1 MNHTIMK
8 QTVGVKRL
16 FPALLL
22 ALVWISP
29 AAAMPDSFADLAEM
43 QADSVVNISTTKH
56 ARASQGLPPGFGFP
70 QGTPFDQFF
79 HDFMKNMPKQ
89 QQERH
94 ALGTG
99 FIISAKGY
107 VVTNNHV
114 VEGADEVIVKMRDG
128 SEHEASIIGTDAK
141 LDIALIKFKGKHLKA
156 VQLGNSDKLRVGDW
170 VVAIGNPFGL
180 EQTVTAGIVSAKARV
195 IGSGP
200 YDDFIQTDAAIN
212 PGNSGGP
219 LFNVRG
225 EVVGINTA
233 IYSRSGGNNGIGFAI
248 PINLAKSVLQD
259 LREKGHVTRAQLGV
273 HITDSDKE
281 TMQALGLKN
290 REGALVP
297 QVVAGSAADKAGI
310 QPGDVIV
317 SIDGEP
323 VHKAHD
329 LPLRVARHAPGDRVK
344 IGVIRNGKHKTI
356 TVRVEAMKDEDRASN
371 SHGNTHNAKL
381 RLGMVV
387 DNLTSE
393 MAARLQTR
401 VKHGI
406 VVQQVQPGMP
416 AARGGRQR
424 GDVIYRINGK
434 DVESVRAFSKLAKSF
449 KSKQVLRVMLDRR
462 GDQVFALIKLPKKP
476 GSED

>member
-1 MNHTIMK
+1 MSYI
-8 QTVGVKRL
+8 KRL
-16 FPALLL
+16 FPVFLL
-22 ALVWISP
+22 AFMWVSH
-29 AAAMPDSFADLAEM
+29 AEAMPDSFADLAAA

-56 ARASQGLPPGFGFP
+56 ARLRTQQMPGLNGPHGS
-70 QGTPFDQFF
+70 PFDDFF
-79 HDFMKNMPKQ
+79 NDFLRNMPRQQ
-89 QQERH
+89 QQEKH

-99 FIISAKGY
+99 FILSADGY

-128 SEHEASIIGTDAK
+128 SEHEAKIVGTDPK
-141 LDIALIKFKGKHLKA
+141 LDVALIKFKGKHLKA
-156 VQLGNSDKLRVGDW
+156 VTLGDSNKLRVGDW

-180 EQTVTAGIVSAKARV
+180 EQTVTAGIVSAKGRV

-248 PINLAKSVLQD
+248 PINLARSVID
-259 LREKGHVTRAQLGV
+259 ELRTTGHMTRARLGV
-273 HITDSDKE
+273 HITDVDKE

-290 REGALVP
+290 RNGALVP
-297 QVVAGSAADKAGI
+297 QVVSGSAADKAGI
-310 QPGDVIV
+310 KPGDVIV
-317 SIDGEP
+317 SIDGVE

-329 LPLRVARHAPGDRVK
+329 LPIRVARHAPGDKVK
-344 IGVIRNGKHKTI
+344 IGLIRDGKRRTI
-356 TVRVEAMKDEDRASN
+356 TVQVEAMEDDAVASRGKARHSGSN
-371 SHGNTHNAKL
+371 I

-387 DNLTSE
+387 DNLTADL
-393 MAARLQTR
+393 AARLQTR
-401 VKHGI
+401 VKKG
-406 VVQQVQPGMP
+406 VLVQQVQRGMP
-416 AARGGRQR
+416 AARAGIQR

-434 DVESVRAFSKLAKSF
+434 NVNNIRAFSRLAKKF
-449 KSKQVLRVMLDRR
+449 KHGDVLRVMLDRH
-462 GDQVFALIKLPKKP
+462 GDQVFTLLKLPKQRKA
-476 GSED
+476 GD